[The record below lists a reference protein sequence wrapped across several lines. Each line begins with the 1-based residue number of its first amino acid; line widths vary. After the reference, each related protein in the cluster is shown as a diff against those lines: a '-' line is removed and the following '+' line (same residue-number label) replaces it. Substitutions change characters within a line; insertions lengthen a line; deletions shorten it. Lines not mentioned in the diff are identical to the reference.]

1 MRFLYKL
8 APLSIQ
14 LLLIDDPFMPI
25 IRQHYLSAD
34 AIADV
39 DLLLREPG
47 VLALVAYGDDCAPN
61 GHTGVIPIGM
71 RSLSGKPWEVI
82 RYGDAIAERGIDEHC
97 HWSLIEDVLCV
108 STWIAPEDCTD
119 IEAATEVAYGRLFRV
134 IQAKGFPFPFRIWNF
149 MPDINT
155 GTGDLEEY
163 KKFCVGR
170 QRAFDDYHVAPQEY
184 PAASALGHHSRG
196 AVIYLLAGRNSGV
209 HHENPRQQPA
219 YQYPR
224 EYGPSSPSFARA
236 TSLALRSEPQVFI
249 SGTASIIG
257 HNTHAVGDLQQQLSI
272 TLDNIQHLL
281 AHVQQAGSELSAV
294 RVYLRHPEDCAIAES
309 FLTKH
314 LPAEVL
320 NFIHADICR
329 SQLLV
334 EIEALARVDTNQAT
348 VSSVL

>member
-1 MRFLYKL
+1 MLRQEYLP
-8 APLSIQ
+8 ASAVPDTSQ
-14 LLLIDDPFMPI
+14 LLA
-25 IRQHYLSAD
+25 Q
-34 AIADV
+34 
-39 DLLLREPG
+39 PG
-47 VLALVAYGDDCAPN
+47 VLALVNFGDACAP
-61 GHTGVIPIGM
+61 GAQPGIIPLGM
-71 RSLSGKPWEVI
+71 PSLSDQPWEVI
-82 RYGDAIAERGIDEHC
+82 RYGDSVAQRGVDEHC

-108 STWIAPEDCTD
+108 ATWIAPEDCSD

-134 IQAKGFPFPFRIWNF
+134 IQAKGFPYPFRIWNF
-149 MPDINT
+149 MPDINC
-155 GTGDLEEY
+155 GAGDREEY

-184 PAASALGHHSRG
+184 PAASALGHHTKG

-224 EYGPSSPSFARA
+224 EYGPTSPSFARA
-236 TSLALRSEPQVFI
+236 TSLALRSLEQVFI

-257 HNTHAVGDLQQQLSI
+257 HNTQAVGDLQQQLAI

-281 AHVQQAGSELSAV
+281 LHVEQADAELSAI
-294 RVYLRHPEDCAIAES
+294 RVYLRHAQDVAVAQA
-309 FLTKH
+309 FLSAR
-314 LPAEVL
+314 LPATAV

-334 EIEALARVDTNQAT
+334 EIEALASPGV
-348 VSSVL
+348 

>member
-1 MRFLYKL
+1 MPMLRQQYLP
-8 APLSIQ
+8 ASAVPDASQ
-14 LLLIDDPFMPI
+14 LLA
-25 IRQHYLSAD
+25 Q
-34 AIADV
+34 
-39 DLLLREPG
+39 PG
-47 VLALVAYGDDCAPN
+47 VLAVVHFGDACEPGAQP
-61 GHTGVIPIGM
+61 GIIPLGM
-71 RSLSGKPWEVI
+71 PSLSDKPWEVI
-82 RYGDAIAERGIDEHC
+82 RYGDVVAERGIDEHC
-97 HWSLIEDVLCV
+97 HWSLIDDVLCV
-108 STWIAPEDCTD
+108 ATWIAPEDCSD

-134 IQAKGFPFPFRIWNF
+134 IQSKGFPYPFRIWNF
-149 MPDINT
+149 MPDINR
-155 GTGDLEEY
+155 GAGDSEEY

-184 PAASALGHHSRG
+184 PAASALGHHTRG

-236 TSLALRSEPQVFI
+236 TSLVLRSKAQVFI

-257 HNTHAVGDLQQQLSI
+257 HNTQAVGDLEQQLAI

-281 AHVQQAGSELSAV
+281 EHLKQGGTELSAI
-294 RVYLRHPEDCAIAES
+294 RVYLRHAQDAAVAEAFLTSRLPAIA
-309 FLTKH
+309 
-314 LPAEVL
+314 L

-334 EIEALARVDTNQAT
+334 EIEALASVADNAT
-348 VSSVL
+348 LGASPG

>member
-1 MRFLYKL
+1 MPMLRQQYLPASAVPDASQFL
-8 APLSIQ
+8 AQ
-14 LLLIDDPFMPI
+14 
-25 IRQHYLSAD
+25 
-34 AIADV
+34 
-39 DLLLREPG
+39 PG
-47 VLALVAYGDDCAPN
+47 VLALVNFGDKCEPGAQP
-61 GHTGVIPIGM
+61 GIIPLGM
-71 RSLSGKPWEVI
+71 NSLCDKPWEVI
-82 RYGDAIAERGIDEHC
+82 RYGDSVAERGIDEHC

-108 STWIAPEDCTD
+108 ATWVAPEDCTD

-134 IQAKGFPFPFRIWNF
+134 IQAKGFPYPFRIWNF
-149 MPDINT
+149 MPEINR
-155 GTGDLEEY
+155 GDGDREEY

-170 QRAFDDYHVAPQEY
+170 ERAFDDYHVAPQSY
-184 PAASALGHHSRG
+184 PAASALGHHAQG

-236 TSLALRSEPQVFI
+236 TSLALRVNPQVFI

-257 HNTHAVGDLQQQLSI
+257 HNTQAVGDLEQQLAI

-281 AHVQQAGSELSAV
+281 SHVGQGDSELSAI
-294 RVYLRHPEDCAIAES
+294 RVYLRHPEDAAVAQA
-309 FLTKH
+309 FLAPR
-314 LPAEVL
+314 LPLEAV

-334 EIEALARVDTNQAT
+334 EIEALASPAQP
-348 VSSVL
+348 